1 VRILVLGSG
10 AREHAILWK
19 LNQSSEHSLFVCP
32 GNIGMD
38 KLATR
43 LSVQDRYS
51 MEEYAALA
59 LEHSIDLTVVG
70 PENYLVNGIVDL
82 FHARGL
88 RIFGPTAAAAR
99 LEGSKVWAK
108 EIMQAVG
115 IPTASWR
122 SFTDYR
128 EARLRAEEL
137 DWSCVIKAD
146 GLAAG
151 KGAFVCHSKSEVVN
165 ALGALSR
172 MTGDSSAVILVE
184 ELLHGPELS
193 VFAISDGRTVLPF
206 GAAQDHKR
214 LENEN
219 KGPNTGGMG
228 AYSPVNHML
237 VAQGF
242 ADSFF
247 QPLVTSLRARGI
259 EYVGV
264 LYAGAIVTDEGPKIL
279 EFNCRFGDPEAE
291 VLLRRLEGD
300 LASLLTAA
308 TKHSLHTVPEPKWSS
323 QEALCVVAASR
334 LYPKENDFGS
344 PISGIDAAE
353 HIPGVIVFHAGT
365 EGDPGANQIIT
376 NGGRI
381 LCVTAIGEKLSI
393 AHKRAYDA
401 LSKISFKGMQYRTDI
416 GTQALPE
423 AWRTRWRKS
432 PRWEQQMRVVTDG
445 LDSLASAVQRL
456 QLGDLGDTD
465 RDRDKALQDIRQRL
479 YALKLQTMLPGELG
493 AGLGLQVTW
502 TLFAKYVE
510 MLNASSPGQIATND
524 AQVDPHESDGGRDA
538 FGAATEMSPGSQHS
552 AAPRLEVLN
561 LPLSRS
567 ILRFERHDDYDM
579 LAWASRLTAADTI
592 EWLEKQ
598 RDTASAFYVDS
609 KSFTYEFERQDI
621 DIVGMISESEDLS
634 EIRSVRFETSSYTCI
649 WSTANSDLG
658 EVDPTFAILSPTL
671 LVDDV
676 WWFMKGTSDERA
688 AEEMRRVLDAL
699 QDLATDAPHLLSSAG

>member
-1 VRILVLGSG
+1 MRILVLGSG

-19 LNQSSEHSLFVCP
+19 LNQSAEHELFVSP
-32 GNIGMD
+32 GNVGMD

-43 LSVQDRYS
+43 LSIQDRYS
-51 MEEYAALA
+51 MEQYVALA
-59 LEHSIDLTVVG
+59 LEHSIDLTIVG

-82 FHARGL
+82 FQAHGL

-108 EIMQAVG
+108 EIMQGVG

-122 SFTDYR
+122 SFTDYQ
-128 EARLRAEEL
+128 EARQRAEEL
-137 DWSCVIKAD
+137 DWLCVIKAD

-151 KGAFVCHSKSEVVN
+151 KGAFVCHSENEVDN
-165 ALGALSR
+165 ALKVLSGMR
-172 MTGDSSAVILVE
+172 GDSSSIILVE
-184 ELLHGPELS
+184 ELLQGPELS

-214 LENEN
+214 LRNED

-228 AYSPVNHML
+228 AYSPVDHML

-242 ADSFF
+242 AVSFF
-247 QPLVTSLRARGI
+247 QPLVTALRARGI

-291 VLLRRLEGD
+291 VLLRRLDSD

-334 LYPKENDFGS
+334 LYPSETDFGS
-344 PISGIDAAE
+344 PIRGIEAAE
-353 HIPGVIVFHAGT
+353 QIPDVVVFHAGT
-365 EGDPGANQIIT
+365 EGDPGTGQIIT

-381 LCVTAIGEKLSI
+381 LCVTAIGDNLSV
-393 AHKRAYDA
+393 AHERAYDA
-401 LSKISFKGMQYRTDI
+401 LSKIAFKGMQYRTDI

-456 QLGDLGDTD
+456 QLGDLADADTN
-465 RDRDKALQDIRQRL
+465 RALQDIRQRL
-479 YALKLQTMLPGELG
+479 YALKLQTILPGEAG
-493 AGLGLQVTW
+493 AGLGLPLTW
-502 TLFAKYVE
+502 TLFAKYIEV
-510 MLNASSPGQIATND
+510 LNAVPSSAQIDTSHSQEVPRTSVWDGDVIGTD
-524 AQVDPHESDGGRDA
+524 AES
-538 FGAATEMSPGSQHS
+538 SPGSQRS
-552 AAPRLEVLN
+552 VGPRLDILN
-561 LPLSRS
+561 LPLARS
-567 ILRFERHDDYDM
+567 TLRFERHNDYDM
-579 LAWASRLTAADTI
+579 LVWISRLTAADTI

-609 KSFTYEFERQDI
+609 KSFTYEFESRDT
-621 DIVGMISESEDLS
+621 DIVGMISESEDL
-634 EIRSVRFETSSYTCI
+634 INTKSVRLETSSYTCI
-649 WSTANSDLG
+649 WSAANSDLG
-658 EVDPTFAILSPTL
+658 ETAPTFAILSPTL

-676 WWFMKGTSDERA
+676 WWFMKGTSDERD
-688 AEEMRRVLDAL
+688 AEEFRRVLDEL
-699 QDLATDAPHLLSSAG
+699 QDLATDAPHLLSSMG